1 MFDELDS
8 VRGTSWQFELHQS
21 ESLRCPLRSPRKLGA
36 DLISPT
42 VRLTNKKLRE
52 EKEALLAMQR
62 KKRKRA
68 AGGDKLLPPGG
79 HPSKS
84 AKRSCANCG
93 RSSSA
98 EWRTG

>member
-1 MFDELDS
+1 MSSSLS
-8 VRGTSWQFELHQS
+8 LSLSLVRRRISPLTS
-21 ESLRCPLRSPRKLGA
+21 
-36 DLISPT
+36 DLPPT

-68 AGGDKLLPPGG
+68 ANPDKLTVPGAG
-79 HPSKS
+79 GSGSSGKN
-84 AKRSCANCG
+84 AKRQCANCG